1 MDCGFYSWKREGLL
15 SKLTL
20 ERVSADVGRRSR
32 NGRPRT
38 DGRER
43 EKGADGEQGLPR
55 RLSIAGGEEL
65 SVVVG

>member
-1 MDCGFYSWKREGLL
+1 MDCGFYYAKTGGLFSNFTPEG
-15 SKLTL
+15 
-20 ERVSADVGRRSR
+20 VSADVGRRSR